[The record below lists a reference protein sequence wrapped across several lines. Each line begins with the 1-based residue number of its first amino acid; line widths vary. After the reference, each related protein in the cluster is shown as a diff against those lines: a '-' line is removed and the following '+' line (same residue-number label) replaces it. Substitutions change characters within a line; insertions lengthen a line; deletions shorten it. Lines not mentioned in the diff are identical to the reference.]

1 MAASCETA
9 RYRIYNALSKP
20 LQYRVEDI
28 VTVLEQC
35 SNKELQSVYPILLE
49 SLFGTNDTYGWNLRN
64 VYNNQNPREFDLLFQ
79 FLHPNGPIFRACYK
93 LIGDSYLKYDFPLSY
108 LPGKVK
114 KLIEKGMAPPFYVDK
129 LQVDSQTGKPFSLA
143 LNPFELYVFNFAY
156 FIINPWHQRSISGV
170 GDMGPS
176 SCQLI
181 LFLAEEYFSH
191 FLPCDGSHV
200 PVCNTDSN
208 ANAVRPS
215 LPHQAA
221 IRPVKSP
228 TLLRQAVLL
237 KSGPSSPLHASPAVP
252 QQNNMEIWR
261 SETII
266 QVFTDFWLD
275 SREPDPPTFGISNL
289 SQDFLPSAE
298 HIRVIRNM
306 IKHFHYFSNSSTG
319 DMSAM
324 DELKRVVIPNN
335 QGKIYSFLRSTIHN
349 WPLDSSFRLILETW
363 LSYIQPWRYTD
374 FLNKSANRFHA
385 GENDEQERIV
395 DRNRW
400 LPFVAENLPS
410 YTVIFQ
416 QLLPRFVRLDL
427 STPKNSQMLFRVT
440 KVFSQ
445 INLNEMIAEV
455 ESYMESPQ
463 GPRNVSARVGTPTMP
478 YTLLSPAESPNAS
491 QWGTPNAQHST
502 LFRHNHSLSPT
513 NSPWMREKWGATLH
527 QELLELEGPFFQYKS
542 MFGPELRNEIIKF
555 LGIIKMAKATAK
567 QVQQNLEEE
576 RRNRPGGF
584 LSSMKSLFL
593 GIDVELEEYSMEE
606 RRKVI
611 AYLDTSYQQLCS
623 IFRVD
628 PGPGVDFPDSRSA
641 FQSSSKQP
649 SPSEMPRT
657 PDANLVL
664 PNPRLRRKYCDAKY
678 EGDPEMAPVMTIEL
692 GFLVRALR
700 LVSSKINEK
709 YGDEI
714 KTLYQLDNF
723 KGRLARQVLC
733 PPMTVRAVTG
743 KEEFNEE
750 YISMPPRLSL
760 RSLANQAVL
769 MKMAIVIFVLSW
781 IMGSGYFQGLIVFLL
796 IWFLWLTVK
805 AVLAPFLGC
814 GVPPAPSSNSSDS
827 PRDEAPES

>member
-20 LQYRVEDI
+20 LHYRVEDI
-28 VTVLEQC
+28 ITVLDQC

-64 VYNNQNPREFDLLFQ
+64 VYSNQNPRDFDLLFR
-79 FLHPNGPIFRACYK
+79 FLHPNGPIFRLCYK

-114 KLIEKGMAPPFYVDK
+114 QLIKKGMAPPFYVDK
-129 LQVDSQTGKPFSLA
+129 LQMDSQSGKPFSLA
-143 LNPFELYVFNFAY
+143 LNPFELFVFNFAY
-156 FIINPWHQRSISGV
+156 FMVNPWHQRSISGV
-170 GDMGPS
+170 GDMGSS

-181 LFLAEEYFSH
+181 LYLAEEYFSH

-200 PVCNTDSN
+200 PVCNTDAN

-228 TLLRQAVLL
+228 TLLRQTVLV
-237 KSGPSSPLHASPAVP
+237 KSGPSSPLHASPTVP
-252 QQNNMEIWR
+252 QQNNLEIWR
-261 SETII
+261 SETIV

-275 SREPDPPTFGISNL
+275 STEPDPPTFGVGNL
-289 SQDFLPSAE
+289 AQDLLPSGE

-306 IKHFHYFSNSSTG
+306 IKHFHYFSNSATG

-324 DELKRVVIPNN
+324 DELKRVVIPSN
-335 QGKIYSFLRSTIHN
+335 QGKIYSFLRNTIHN

-374 FLNKSANRFHA
+374 YLNKSANRFHS
-385 GENDEQERIV
+385 GENDEQERVV
-395 DRNRW
+395 DRSRW

-410 YTVIFQ
+410 YSVIFQ

-445 INLNEMIAEV
+445 INLNEMIAEM

-463 GPRNVSARVGTPTMP
+463 GSRGVMARVGTPSVP
-478 YTLLSPAESPNAS
+478 YALLSPAESPNATA
-491 QWGTPNAQHST
+491 QWGTPSAQHSA
-502 LFRHNHSLSPT
+502 LFRHNRSLSPSD
-513 NSPWMREKWGATLH
+513 SPWLRDKWCASLQ
-527 QELLELEGPFFQYKS
+527 QELLELEGPFFQYQP

-555 LGIIKMAKATAK
+555 LGIIKLAKAAAK

-584 LSSMKSLFL
+584 LSSLKSLFL

-606 RRKVI
+606 RKKVI
-611 AYLDTSYQQLCS
+611 AYLDTSFQQLCS
-623 IFRVD
+623 IFQVD
-628 PGPGVDFPDSRSA
+628 PGPGVDTCDG
-641 FQSSSKQP
+641 FQSVTKQSSFAELPKA
-649 SPSEMPRT
+649 SE
-657 PDANLVL
+657 ANLML
-664 PNPRLRRKYCDAKY
+664 PSPRLRRKYCDARY

-714 KTLYQLDNF
+714 KSLYQEDNF
-723 KGRLARQVLC
+723 KGRLVRQVLS
-733 PPMTVRAVTG
+733 PPMTVRTVSG
-743 KEEFNEE
+743 EFELRQE
-750 YISMPPRLSL
+750 YVSMPPRLSL
-760 RSLANQAVL
+760 RSLANQGVL
-769 MKMAIVIFVLSW
+769 LKMAILILLLSW
-781 IMGSGYFQGLIVFLL
+781 AMGSGYLQGTVVFLL
-796 IWFLWLTVK
+796 IWFLWLTIK
-805 AVLAPFLGC
+805 ALLAPLLGC
-814 GVPPAPSSNSSDS
+814 GVPPVPSLS
-827 PRDEAPES
+827 PREPGRHPNLEDSS